1 MLENKTNWNSFRDD
15 AAVKFFAAMLSN
27 DTLVNKL
34 NNNLY
39 SMESLEDTLTK
50 RAYRYANKLTKT
62 LKENKFEEEK

>member
-1 MLENKTNWNSFRDD
+1 MSEKNWNYFRDD

-27 DTLVNKL
+27 DMLLNKL

-39 SMESLEDTLTK
+39 SMESFEDILTK

-62 LKENKFEEEK
+62 LKENKFEEENE

>member
-1 MLENKTNWNSFRDD
+1 MSEKNWNDFRDN

-34 NNNLY
+34 SNNLY

-50 RAYRYANKLTKT
+50 RAYRYANKLKKT
-62 LKENKFEEEK
+62 LKENKFEEENE